1 MFRLKGGIF
10 LDLDFISDKYFFNPT
25 ISTLIESNSKHII
38 IDIIKKKQ
46 MDELENEIT
55 FEDKQIDLFI
65 WNAVYIREILRK
77 GTYAQNLHLLY
88 NKFYRKILKASNI
101 NELQN
106 LEVEIASA
114 YLDLLIYDAE
124 VTDSFIVNKMLQ
136 YLHLNIEAH
145 TTVEDLANSLNI
157 SKGYA
162 SDCFKK
168 HMGTTI
174 MQYAKKIKVERA
186 KTLLLNST
194 SSILEIASLLGF
206 YDQSHFTKAFKELV
220 GVTPTE
226 FRNSHYL

>member
-1 MFRLKGGIF
+1 

-25 ISTLIESNSKHII
+25 ISTLIESNSKQII
-38 IDIIKKKQ
+38 IDLIKNKQ
-46 MDELENEIT
+46 LEEIEDGVS
-55 FEDKQIDLFI
+55 FEDKKIDLFI

-88 NKFYRKILKASNI
+88 NKFYRKISKASTI
-101 NELQN
+101 KELQIF
-106 LEVEIASA
+106 EVEIASA

-136 YLHLNIEAH
+136 YLHINIEAH
-145 TTVEDLANSLNI
+145 TTVEALAKSLNI

-168 HMGTTI
+168 HMGVTI

-194 SSILEIASLLGF
+194 SSILEISSLLGF
-206 YDQSHFTKAFKELV
+206 YDQSHFTKAFKEFV